1 MYNLTNITILTD
13 STGAISFYSTL
24 VSASTVFIIVISTF
38 CVYIISKTSEII
50 FEKKNENLNYTS
62 EIFDYRK
69 KNNEIKKSCDKLI
82 QTDNTIKD
90 AKKYR
95 TYANLITNNNFH
107 IAELNKG
114 IENNK
119 ELIESNAKMKE
130 YIIKSSKNVY
140 IYTYPF
146 MFIIVPLFFLSF
158 SSNEVILVASNMF
171 KLPLLVFFCWFVINI
186 IKKCKTFLNHDAYA
200 LNQMQED

>member
-38 CVYIISKTSEII
+38 SVYIISKTSEII
-50 FEKKNENLNYTS
+50 YENENENLNYAS
-62 EIFDYRK
+62 KIFEYLK
-69 KNNEIKKSCDKLI
+69 KNNEIKMSFGKLI

-90 AKKYR
+90 TKKYR
-95 TYANLITNNNFH
+95 AYAKLITNNNFH
-107 IAELNKG
+107 IAKLNKG

-130 YIIKSSKNVY
+130 YIIKSINNVY
-140 IYTYPF
+140 IYTYPL
-146 MFIIVPLFFLSF
+146 MFIMVPLFFLSF
-158 SSNEVILVASNMF
+158 SSNEVIFVTSNMF
-171 KLPLLVFFCWFVINI
+171 KLPILVFFCCFIINI

-200 LNQMQED
+200 LNQMQ